1 MTLVYALQNIYYL
14 PFGILQFRTV
24 EDPVRRKVATSSVAK
39 KQERRGFVLIPEEVV
54 FGVLKEG
61 CSYDITVTLRNIGV
75 DSCRYKIKQPPPST
89 GLRVHYTPGPVS

>member
-1 MTLVYALQNIYYL
+1 MLL
-14 PFGILQFRTV
+14 
-24 EDPVRRKVATSSVAK
+24 
-39 KQERRGFVLIPEEVV
+39 PEEVV

-61 CSYDITVTLRNIGV
+61 CSYDITVILRNTGV

>member
-1 MTLVYALQNIYYL
+1 MIC
-14 PFGILQFRTV
+14 GILQFRTV
-24 EDPVRRKVATSSVAK
+24 EEPVRRKVATSSVAR

-61 CSYDITVTLRNIGV
+61 CSYDITVALRNTGV